1 MEIRVFG
8 GIPGV
13 IGKLVCYDYERILPF
28 IVDNPSEP
36 IAPEVFCFC
45 SWDSLSFYFQISHSV
60 SGLKLKLPDIRIN

>member
-1 MEIRVFG
+1 MEVRVFG

-28 IVDNPSEP
+28 IGQPSEL

-45 SWDSLSFYFQISHSV
+45 SWVAYPSTSRLLILSV
-60 SGLKLKLPDIRIN
+60 V